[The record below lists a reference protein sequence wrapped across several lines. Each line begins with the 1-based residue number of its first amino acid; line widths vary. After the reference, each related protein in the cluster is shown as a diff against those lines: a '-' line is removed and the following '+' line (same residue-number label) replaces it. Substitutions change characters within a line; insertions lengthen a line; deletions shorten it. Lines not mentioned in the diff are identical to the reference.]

1 MSRINMVFLA
11 AVCALASACRQD
23 VSSPPTTVTNPQ
35 VEAST
40 QAKGAIAQNE
50 EHADTKG
57 DVYSFPT
64 AEEMSPLRP
73 EYLAEL
79 ARIHEPPEMA
89 GKPMQVRKALS
100 PNVQEI
106 VRITSAIPAPEK
118 ATHEQ
123 RVESIR
129 ELLEIV
135 SKKEQ
140 DDGVDIGITYGAIA
154 IMACLDGAPP
164 QEIIGYA
171 NKAIGDG
178 GDSLALRA
186 RMYLKV
192 GDREKALGDLEKIM
206 VDNSGKALVGGDDR
220 PRSQTSPCAWSLAD
234 LDALGNDPR
243 ALAAKGMYLSSF
255 IAYGAEEDGVV
266 KEAYIRELYAR
277 ASKSWKSA
285 IPDYLAAA
293 TLYGFGSEHS
303 MRGARCI
310 RVNSGGTWVDVIKSC
325 AERDEGTRQ
334 RIRELTMAIIS
345 EPAFAA
351 ALSERAG
358 SYLELA
364 QASYADNKPSRKLYE
379 LAIDDFTAAI
389 SAGAKNL
396 NALYCDRAIAQAS
409 IGRYKDAAFGYTQ
422 CMKYATNG
430 VEDSP
435 FVYEQLAGLY
445 MKLGKFSEAAELIT
459 QAIMN
464 VSGGGM
470 DLVIAGG
477 GIKAFRKLYPE
488 YDLVPDEILAEAVRR
503 RYQPQSPKSWDADF
517 ISKGGFSNGM
527 IISTILSEL
536 YVIRGDAYMKL
547 GRRADALADYRRV
560 KSDVWSG
567 EEQFLP
573 KNIYFNKRG
582 NRNYDNP
589 EVWPPLPPK
598 L

>member
-1 MSRINMVFLA
+1 MVFLA

-35 VEAST
+35 VEANT
-40 QAKGAIAQNE
+40 QAKGAIAHNE

-73 EYLAEL
+73 EYLSEL

-89 GKPMQVRKALS
+89 SKPMQVRKAVS
-100 PNVQEI
+100 PNLQRI
-106 VRITSAIPAPEK
+106 LSITSAIPAPEK

-123 RVESIR
+123 RVKYIR
-129 ELLEIV
+129 ELLEV
-135 SKKEQ
+135 LSKNEQ
-140 DDGVDIGITYGAIA
+140 DDGVDIGITYSAVA
-154 IMACLDGAPP
+154 MMACLDGAPP
-164 QEIIGYA
+164 QEIIGYS
-171 NKAIGDG
+171 NKAVGFDGDAI
-178 GDSLALRA
+178 ALRA

-206 VDNSGKALVGGDDR
+206 VDNNGKALVGGDTI
-220 PRSQTSPCAWSLAD
+220 PRNETSYCGWSLAD

-243 ALAAKGMYLSSF
+243 ALAAKGLYLSSF
-255 IAYGAEEDGVV
+255 ISYGAEDNGVV
-266 KEAYIRELYAR
+266 KEAYIRELYTK
-277 ASKSWKSA
+277 ASSSWKSA
-285 IPDYLAAA
+285 IPNYLAAA
-293 TLYGFGSEHS
+293 TLYGLGSEHS
-303 MRGARCI
+303 ILGARCL
-310 RVNSGGTWVDVIKSC
+310 RVNNGGTFDNSVKAC
-325 AERDEGTRQ
+325 AARDESTRQ
-334 RIRELTMAIIS
+334 KIRDLTMAIIID
-345 EPAFAA
+345 PTFTP

-379 LAIDDFTAAI
+379 FAIDDYTAAI

-396 NALYCDRAIAQAS
+396 NALYCDRALAQAL
-409 IGRYKDAAFGYTQ
+409 IGRYKDAAFGYAEG
-422 CMKYATNG
+422 MKYAANG
-430 VEDSP
+430 IEHDP

-527 IISTILSEL
+527 ISSTILSEL
-536 YVIRGDAYMKL
+536 YVMRGDAYMKL

-573 KNIYFNKRG
+573 KNIYFNKSG
-582 NRNYDNP
+582 NRNYDNQ
-589 EVWPPLPPK
+589 EAWPPLPPK